1 MNDKTKSAQAQDL
14 VAYVRKRLDE
24 GASKVIVREELQAVG
39 WSEGDAD
46 ATYAKAL
53 VSGGTPVP
61 QAGSAGAYAR
71 KASTLDTVLNLF
83 SFLLLGAV
91 VTALGTLYFQIINYF
106 FPDPLR
112 SMGYYVYAQQSSTML
127 YAIAALIV
135 AFPLYYFVVRLWFRR
150 FWEDTGTVESKL
162 TQWITYLVL
171 LVASVTIVV
180 DLIAIIYTFLGG
192 EMTIRFFLKTLTI
205 LGIAGAVFGFYYFER
220 KKIQYRQDVPM
231 KTFRLYAQAIGGVV
245 LLGIILGFVASGS
258 PGHQRNLAFDEQ
270 RASDLSQLS
279 SCVTNFTR
287 EFDRLPESVE
297 ELSRQPSYFYCA
309 NLRDPETSEPYEYRV
324 VEEVATGPEG
334 ILEGEF
340 ELCATFALS
349 TLDTAQG
356 TRGFSQWHEHDA
368 GHFCQTQE
376 VSFKPRTQVT
386 LPTPVSR

>member
-1 MNDKTKSAQAQDL
+1 MNDKTKNVQAQDL

-24 GASKVIVREELQAVG
+24 GASKVTIRDELQAVG

-53 VSGGTPVP
+53 VARGTPVP
-61 QAGSAGAYAR
+61 QAGSAGVYAR

-106 FPDPLR
+106 FSDPFR
-112 SMGYYVYAQQSSTML
+112 PHQSDTML
-127 YAIAALIV
+127 YAIAALLV
-135 AFPLYYFVVRLWFRR
+135 AFPLYYFVVRLWFKRL
-150 FWEDTGTVESKL
+150 WEDSGTVESKL

-171 LVASVTIVV
+171 LIAAVTIVV
-180 DLIAIIYTFLGG
+180 DLIAIIYTFIGG
-192 EMTIRFFLKTLTI
+192 EPTIRFFLKAITI

-220 KKIQYRQDVPM
+220 KKIQYRQDVPI
-231 KTFRLYAQAIGGVV
+231 KTFRLYSQAIGGVV
-245 LLGIILGFVASGS
+245 LLGIILGFVAAGS

-270 RASDLSQLS
+270 RASHLSQLS

-287 EFDRLPESVE
+287 EFERLPESVE

-309 NLRDPETSEPYEYRV
+309 NLRDPETNEPYEYRV
-324 VEEVATGPEG
+324 VEEVVAGPEG
-334 ILEGEF
+334 LLEGEF

-349 TLDTAQG
+349 TLDTTQG
-356 TRGFSQWHEHDA
+356 ARGFSQWHEHDA
-368 GHFCQTQE
+368 GYFCQTQE
-376 VSFKPRTQVT
+376 VSFTPRTQVT
-386 LPTPVSR
+386 LPTPVNR